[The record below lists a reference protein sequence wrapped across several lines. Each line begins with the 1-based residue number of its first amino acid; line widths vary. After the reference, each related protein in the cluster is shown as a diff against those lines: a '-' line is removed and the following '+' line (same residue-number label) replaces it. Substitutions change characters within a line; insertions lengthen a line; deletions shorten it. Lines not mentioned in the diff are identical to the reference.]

1 MLLLLEGVLSVED
14 QDALVIF
21 LSDHGEEVNDVREIV
36 GHGDESSAWQSD
48 EMIHTLLDL
57 MKIRVPQYEKE
68 KSLLFD

>member
-1 MLLLLEGVLSVED
+1 MQAAANLSRRE
-14 QDALVIF
+14 QA
-21 LSDHGEEVNDVREIV
+21 GELQAAKDR
-36 GHGDESSAWQSD
+36 AWQSD